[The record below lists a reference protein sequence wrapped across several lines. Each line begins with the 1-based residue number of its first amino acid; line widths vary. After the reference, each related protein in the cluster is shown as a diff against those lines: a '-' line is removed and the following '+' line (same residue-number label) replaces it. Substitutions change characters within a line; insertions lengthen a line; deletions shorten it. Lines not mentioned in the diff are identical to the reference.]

1 MLFITPLRSYIA
13 FSKHGSVWNPIKK
26 VIFSTKMG
34 SAIVTSR
41 RTLFWYCL
49 EPFFLRVY
57 VLWCRTELYS
67 VSHLHWLLAV
77 EHMSSPLRHHLS
89 KNKNTRAQNRI
100 NESSAICWS
109 TQGARNQRLATSFQL
124 YPQICFHFLW
134 LSVSWLSNLPE
145 NVVSGL
151 NFIAMYFD
159 KTTNN
164 NILAFSVLS
173 LSHHTEKARS
183 PSVINDVSHTNK
195 CSADCAS
202 RTLLWCSAVHETCT
216 LHQHISTPAASAG
229 ETPQSTVK

>member
-1 MLFITPLRSYIA
+1 MCRNHLISVCATLKYWSLITTCFHSQSRPIDINNCKSMSRIA
-13 FSKHGSVWNPIKK
+13 
-26 VIFSTKMG
+26 
-34 SAIVTSR
+34 
-41 RTLFWYCL
+41 L
-49 EPFFLRVY
+49 VY

-100 NESSAICWS
+100 NESRAICWS
-109 TQGARNQRLATSFQL
+109 TQRARNKRLATSFQL

-145 NVVSGL
+145 NVVFGL
-151 NFIAMYFD
+151 NFIAIYFD

-183 PSVINDVSHTNK
+183 PSVINDVSHTNNAVLTVQAEP
-195 CSADCAS
+195 CSGALQCMRHAHFIS
-202 RTLLWCSAVHETCT
+202 TS
-216 LHQHISTPAASAG
+216 LHQQQVLEKHHS
-229 ETPQSTVK
+229 QQ